1 VAVGRRVPWPDG
13 IEARSGAVVV
23 RDGRERELG
32 GALRTA
38 RDRLASFGEVDGHA
52 VFVREATDG
61 DAAAVERLVAA
72 SAGAPAGAPQLHLG
86 RDGSVTLVAQA
97 ASRIVAVAQ
106 YRPIAGSPHA
116 SVVVAVAP
124 VSERS
129 ELAVYLVDQLANHA
143 FARGVERFVSDL
155 GAANASVL
163 AVFVRAG
170 FATEISVG
178 DGVMHMSFSVDPARR
193 DAGHPTVRAVPV
205 WQSPIGGSP
214 RA

>member
-1 VAVGRRVPWPDG
+1 M
-13 IEARSGAVVV
+13 VV
-23 RDGRERELG
+23 RDGGERELG

-38 RDRLASFGEVDGHA
+38 RDRPASFGEVDGRA

-61 DAAAVERLVAA
+61 DAAAVERLVA
-72 SAGAPAGAPQLHLG
+72 APAGAPQLHLG

-97 ASRIVAVAQ
+97 ASGIVAVAQ